1 MIWVNKLKGK
11 ELPIMLRRLNKWT
24 IFVSVFFCVLA
35 SASYAEVSRKHIII
49 EILPC
54 SDVVMSFKKFHPLI
68 KYLKQ
73 QTGLDIE
80 TIVPKDFEE
89 FEWAIKNGDIDFAF
103 QDPHTYVNLAKLYN
117 RNALIRA
124 LTRRGE
130 TYQYALIIARKGSGI
145 NKVGD
150 LRGKTVM
157 FGPKLSATK
166 WIAAK
171 EVFKENGILIDKDLR
186 AYLNGGCCEDIAF
199 NVYLKAVDAGV
210 VCEHFLEG
218 HPEKQK
224 ELGINVKRIIV
235 IGRTGPVPT
244 RVFAARKEL
253 DSGVI
258 TKINQALLC
267 LDKNNPAHAEIL
279 YPAELGGFQKSKDKD
294 YDGMRTLIG
303 AKQ

>member
-1 MIWVNKLKGK
+1 MLSKSNK
-11 ELPIMLRRLNKWT
+11 RT
-24 IFVSVFFCVLA
+24 IFASVVFCLLA
-35 SASYAEVSRKHIII
+35 SVSYAEVSRKNIII

-73 QTGLDIE
+73 QTGLAIE
-80 TIVPKDFEE
+80 AVIPKDFEE

-103 QDPHTYVNLAKLYN
+103 QDPHTYVKLARLYN
-117 RNALIRA
+117 RDALIRA
-124 LTRRGE
+124 LTRNGE
-130 TYQYALIIARKGSGI
+130 TYQHGLIIAGKGSGI

-150 LRGKTVM
+150 LRGKTFM

-171 EVFKENGILIDKDLR
+171 EVFKRNGINIDKDLR

-199 NVYLKAVDAGV
+199 NVYLKAVDAGA
-210 VCEHFLEG
+210 VCDHFLEE
-218 HPEKQK
+218 HPGKLK
-224 ELGINVKRIIV
+224 DLGINVKQINIIE
-235 IGRTGPVPT
+235 RTRAVPT

-253 DSGVI
+253 DSVVV
-258 TKINQALLC
+258 TKINQALLS
-267 LDKNNPAHAEIL
+267 LDKNNSAHAEIL

-294 YDGMRTLIG
+294 YEGLRILMG
-303 AKQ
+303 GK